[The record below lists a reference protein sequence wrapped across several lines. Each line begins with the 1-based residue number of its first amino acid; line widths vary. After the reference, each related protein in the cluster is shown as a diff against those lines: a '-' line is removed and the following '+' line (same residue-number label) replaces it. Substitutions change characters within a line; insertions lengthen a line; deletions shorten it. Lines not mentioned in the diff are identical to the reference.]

1 MNHGKARELSNQMM
15 VFYRLYNEKVLRK
28 FGELHRDVVP
38 SAQYLLM
45 GIIAE
50 AGRITAG
57 ELSARARMQKQQVT
71 KALNQLEDK
80 GMIVRLRLPDN
91 RRQVWLECTP
101 QAIELQRAV
110 TLETQSHLMDVFDQL
125 EEQDMNDYLAAMLT
139 INRILEK
146 FPTDEKN
153 REI

>member
-1 MNHGKARELSNQMM
+1 MNHGKARELSDQMM

-38 SAQYLLM
+38 PAQSLLM
-45 GIIAE
+45 GIIAK

-125 EEQDMNDYLAAMLT
+125 EEQDMDDYLAAMLT

-146 FPTDEKN
+146 FPAGGKN
-153 REI
+153 REG

>member
-1 MNHGKARELSNQMM
+1 
-15 VFYRLYNEKVLRK
+15 
-28 FGELHRDVVP
+28 
-38 SAQYLLM
+38 
-45 GIIAE
+45 
-50 AGRITAG
+50 
-57 ELSARARMQKQQVT
+57 MQKQQVT

-125 EEQDMNDYLAAMLT
+125 EEQDMDDYLAAMLT
-139 INRILEK
+139 INHILEK

>member
-1 MNHGKARELSNQMM
+1 MNHGKARALSDQMM
-15 VFYRLYNEKVLRK
+15 IFYRLYNEKVLRK

-38 SAQYLLM
+38 PAQYLLL

-57 ELSARARMQKQQVT
+57 ELSERALMQKQQVT

-101 QAIELQRAV
+101 QALELQRAV
-110 TLETQSHLMDVFDQL
+110 TRETQARLSSVFDQL
-125 EEQDMNDYLAAMLT
+125 EEQDVDDYLSAMQT
-139 INRILEK
+139 VNRILEK
-146 FPTDEKN
+146 FPTGGKN
-153 REI
+153 REG

>member
-38 SAQYLLM
+38 PAQYLLL

-50 AGRITAG
+50 AGRITVG
-57 ELSARARMQKQQVT
+57 DLSERALMQKQQVT

-80 GMIVRLRLPDN
+80 GMIVRLRRPDN

-146 FPTDEKN
+146 FPAGGKN
-153 REI
+153 REG

>member
-1 MNHGKARELSNQMM
+1 MNHGKARELSDQMM

-38 SAQYLLM
+38 PAQYLLL

-50 AGRITAG
+50 AGRITVG
-57 ELSARARMQKQQVT
+57 DLSERALMQKQQVT

-80 GMIVRLRLPDN
+80 GIVVRLRLPDN

-146 FPTDEKN
+146 FPAGGKN
-153 REI
+153 REG